1 MASVMKYSAIV
12 SIRPEISVVVPLY
25 NEAAVVGQFADELI
39 ATLRTIQTTWEI
51 LLVDDGSVDET
62 VRRIR
67 EVAARESGIVPVEL
81 SRNFGKESALAAGLE
96 AASGEAVIVM
106 DGDLQHP
113 PSLIPELVR
122 RWRGGAE
129 VVNAVK
135 SDRGRETLFYKL
147 AAKVFY
153 LLIGEA
159 MGRRLESQS
168 DFKLLDRQV
177 VDQIRGFREQ
187 QRFFRGL
194 VAWVGFRVD
203 DVPFEVQERSSGR
216 SSFGALR
223 LVRYAVRNLMAFS
236 SGPLQA
242 IAWLGGITTAL
253 AGILAVQ
260 TLYNWASGR
269 AVDGFT
275 TAILVTLILGGINLA
290 CLGIIAVYQ
299 SVMYDELKGRPRF
312 IVRKDRSLRGR
323 RSIRMVRRQ
332 PLGTE

>member
-1 MASVMKYSAIV
+1 V
-12 SIRPEISVVVPLY
+12 
-25 NEAAVVGQFADELI
+25 
-39 ATLRTIQTTWEI
+39 
-51 LLVDDGSVDET
+51 LVDDGSRDET
-62 VRRIR
+62 ARRVREI
-67 EVAARESGIVPVEL
+67 AARETGIVPVEL
-81 SRNFGKESALAAGLE
+81 SRNFGKENALAAGLE

-122 RWRGGAE
+122 RWRAGAE

-135 SDRGRETLFYKL
+135 TDRGRERLSYKL
-147 AAKVFY
+147 AARLFY
-153 LLIGEA
+153 MLLGEA

-177 VDQIRGFREQ
+177 VDQLRGFREQ

-203 DVPFEVQERSSGR
+203 EVPFRVQERAGGRPSFSG
-216 SSFGALR
+216 LR
-223 LVRYAVRNLMAFS
+223 LVQYAARNLMAFS

-242 IAWLGGITTAL
+242 IAWLGFITTAL

-275 TAILVTLILGGINLA
+275 TAILVTLTLGGINLA

-299 SVMYDELKGRPRF
+299 SVMYDELKARPGF
-312 IVRKDRSLRGR
+312 IVRKDRSVRGS
-323 RSIRMVRRQ
+323 RSIRMVRGR

>member
-1 MASVMKYSAIV
+1 V

-25 NEAAVVGQFADELI
+25 NEAEVVGHFASELI
-39 ATLRTIQTTWEI
+39 AILRTLQTTWEVV
-51 LLVDDGSVDET
+51 LVDDGSRDET

-67 EVAARESGIVPVEL
+67 EIAARETGIVPVEL

-129 VVNAVK
+129 IVNAVK
-135 SDRGRETLFYKL
+135 SDRGRERPSYKL
-147 AAKVFY
+147 AAKLFY
-153 LLIGEA
+153 LLLGEA

-203 DVPFEVQERSSGR
+203 DVPFRVQERSAGR

-253 AGILAVQ
+253 AGILAAQ

-269 AVDGFT
+269 AIDGFT

-312 IVRKDRSLRGR
+312 IVRKDRAVRSS

>member
-1 MASVMKYSAIV
+1 
-12 SIRPEISVVVPLY
+12 
-25 NEAAVVGQFADELI
+25 
-39 ATLRTIQTTWEI
+39 
-51 LLVDDGSVDET
+51 
-62 VRRIR
+62 
-67 EVAARESGIVPVEL
+67 
-81 SRNFGKESALAAGLE
+81 
-96 AASGEAVIVM
+96 
-106 DGDLQHP
+106 
-113 PSLIPELVR
+113 LVR

-135 SDRGRETLFYKL
+135 SDRGRERPSYKL
-147 AAKVFY
+147 AAKLFY
-153 LLIGEA
+153 LLLGEA

-203 DVPFEVQERSSGR
+203 DVPFRVQERSGGR

-223 LVRYAVRNLMAFS
+223 LARYAVRNLMAFS

-242 IAWLGGITTAL
+242 IAWLGGITTAF
-253 AGILAVQ
+253 AGILAAQ

-269 AVDGFT
+269 AIDGFT

-312 IVRKDRSLRGR
+312 IVRRDRSVRSS
-323 RSIRMVRRQ
+323 RSIRMIRRQ